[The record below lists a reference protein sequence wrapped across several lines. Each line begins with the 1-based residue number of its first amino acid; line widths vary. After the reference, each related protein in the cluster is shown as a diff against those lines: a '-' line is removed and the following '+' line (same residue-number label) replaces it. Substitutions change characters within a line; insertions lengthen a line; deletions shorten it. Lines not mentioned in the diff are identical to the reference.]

1 MQSIPAFTISM
12 HVGHTKQFIFLVLA
26 VVCSYIFITFH
37 AERKSA
43 WLCTHHLIDSM
54 NEHSCGIQLIHAAYK
69 ISHALASSAIIS
81 DGLGLTTDS

>member
-1 MQSIPAFTISM
+1 
-12 HVGHTKQFIFLVLA
+12 
-26 VVCSYIFITFH
+26 
-37 AERKSA
+37 
-43 WLCTHHLIDSM
+43 M